1 MEGIMTDIE
10 LTKGIRELA
19 LEREMDYFGV
29 TPVERLA
36 GAPEGWRPTDILP
49 GAKSVV
55 VMGIRIGQGVRHVQ
69 RKVNLNARTSGRY
82 GLFVYQVYGY
92 NILNDKMNLAAYA
105 LGKVLEKEGFTTVPI
120 PASPPYDTKE
130 LLAIF
135 SQRHAAVA
143 AGLGQI
149 GWSKIVLFPDDGPK
163 GRLVSLIT
171 EAELEPSPPYQGP
184 KLCDPDA
191 CGRVCAEVC
200 PTGCLSG
207 LESVNFEIDG
217 VLIEHGGFDKR
228 RCLSAPCGK
237 CLMFCPVGG

>member
-1 MEGIMTDIE
+1 MTSIE
-10 LTKGIRELA
+10 LTRGLKELA
-19 LEREMDYFGV
+19 LEREMNYFGV
-29 TPVERLA
+29 TPVERLV

-49 GAKSVV
+49 SAKSVV

-69 RKVNLNARTSGRY
+69 KKVNLNSKTPDKY

-105 LGKVLEKEGFTTVPI
+105 LCKVLEEEGFTTVPI
-120 PASPPYDTKE
+120 PASPPYDTKA

-143 AGLGQI
+143 AGLGQM
-149 GWSKIVLFPDDGPK
+149 GWNKIVLFPDNGPK
-163 GRLVSLIT
+163 VRLVSLIT
-171 EAELEPSPPYQGP
+171 EAELEPSPPYHGP
-184 KLCDPDA
+184 RLCDPDA
-191 CGRVCAEVC
+191 CGRLCAQVC
-200 PTGCLSG
+200 PTKCLSEV
-207 LESVNFEIDG
+207 ESISFELDG
-217 VLIEHGGFDKR
+217 VVIEHGEFDKG